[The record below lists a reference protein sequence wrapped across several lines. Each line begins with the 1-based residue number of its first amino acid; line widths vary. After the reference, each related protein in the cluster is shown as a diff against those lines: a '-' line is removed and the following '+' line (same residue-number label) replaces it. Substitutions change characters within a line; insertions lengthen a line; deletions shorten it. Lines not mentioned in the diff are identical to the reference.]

1 MAQKP
6 DQPDKVIDIIAD
18 GLDGPTIFFTDGT
31 SEHLPVE
38 PDRPPALVHDI
49 TFEDRPGG
57 FEVWFSERIAY
68 ELEDEVDAFVG
79 WLEAHPDIVGVLF
92 EDPVVVMADGRWD
105 RDLKTEIRHWWSS
118 KVEGLDVEQ

>member
-6 DQPDKVIDIIAD
+6 DQPDKVVEIIAD
-18 GLDGPTIFFTDGT
+18 GLDGPTIFFMDGT
-31 SEHLPVE
+31 SEHIPVDS
-38 PDRPPALVHDI
+38 DRPPALVHDI

-79 WLEAHPDIVGVLF
+79 WLGAQPGVESLLF

-105 RDLKTEIRHWWSS
+105 DDLRSEIGAWWN
-118 KVEGLDVEQ
+118 EHFDGIDIA